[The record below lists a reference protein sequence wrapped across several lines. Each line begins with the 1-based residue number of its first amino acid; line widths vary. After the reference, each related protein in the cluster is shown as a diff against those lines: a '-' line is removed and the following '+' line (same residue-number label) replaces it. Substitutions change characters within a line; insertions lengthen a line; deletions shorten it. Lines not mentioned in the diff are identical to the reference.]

1 MFIAKR
7 ILLITQDVKF
17 ALNAKQA
24 LERDGAYTVT
34 IFSSGKTAVDFL
46 RQNAQDLALVDF
58 RIKDMPGTDIIDHMR
73 AMQHDIAIIAAPEHP
88 AINDLKDRYNIQAIV
103 NIPISMR
110 KLVTIFN
117 EALRTMYDAQGDT
130 QKSPPSTMTG
140 STSAPVLEFWL
151 AETADGDT
159 VLERSVK
166 AEAEIPPEASANFER
181 LAAEEPPMPAFEE
194 GSTIRDLRARLTNL
208 DDIKRVLA
216 EAAAEDTTP
225 RPVVKPVDPS
235 EPTTDRIPAA
245 LILETALDDSTPIR
259 TFSIQEFMNR
269 VNERGA
275 KPIEP
280 LPSWTAENDK
290 YVREPDFL
298 PESMPEGDVV
308 EYTATVT
315 TPSEAQFIPA
325 DPSEMV
331 TDPLIPV
338 QRSRPAEEVQEIAH
352 EDEIA
357 HEEVPQS
364 DIEVLVE
371 LREDS
376 KPVADALP
384 LDEDEAED
392 HIAAFES
399 IQAPPI
405 SVSASE
411 SDTADGIPFSEY
423 DETDP
428 QIVQLAATLTQV
440 ALELTADATVIARAG
455 KILAYAGKL
464 PPSDI
469 DDLSEQL
476 TTEWDKSEQEGKADK
491 SRILFATVPAS
502 GEEYMISTRH
512 SEEGFTISLIF
523 SGTRPLHEIRR
534 QSKRLVDALAA
545 VPEASSEAIVETPAE
560 PVAPVA
566 PSPMLAIPQTQEIGI
581 RNPIALLWLLR
592 DPDLELANPI
602 QQNIIKSLD
611 VELTQTGWKV
621 QDIHAPDYLYIYG
634 EMPANLNP
642 RDVIK
647 ELMEKTAFMLRQ
659 AYPKLESNLWDDS
672 YLIKQNGRG
681 MTMEEIQRFINFARR

>member
-24 LERDGAYTVT
+24 LERDGIYSVT

-88 AINDLKDRYNIQAIV
+88 AIHDLKERYNIQAIV
-103 NIPISMR
+103 NIPIATR
-110 KLVTIFN
+110 KLVSIFN
-117 EALRTMYDAQGDT
+117 EALKTMYDAQGDT

-140 STSAPVLEFWL
+140 STSAPILEFWL

-159 VLERSVK
+159 VLERAVK
-166 AEAEIPPEASANFER
+166 SEAEIPPEASANFER

-208 DDIKRVLA
+208 EDIKRVLA

-225 RPVVKPVDPS
+225 RKVVNIDPS
-235 EPTTDRIPAA
+235 EPTTDKIPAA

-275 KPIEP
+275 KSIEP
-280 LPSWTAENDK
+280 LPSWAAENDK

-298 PESMPEGDVV
+298 PESMPEADGI

-315 TPSEAQFIPA
+315 MPSEAQVIYP

-338 QRSRPAEEVQEIAH
+338 QRSRPAEEVEEKAH
-352 EDEIA
+352 E
-357 HEEVPQS
+357 HEEEAHS

-371 LREDS
+371 LSRATETD
-376 KPVADALP
+376 ADALP
-384 LDEDEAED
+384 LDEAEAED
-392 HIAAFES
+392 HIAAFEA

-405 SVSASE
+405 SAAISE
-411 SDTADGIPFSEY
+411 SDTAEGVPFSEY

-440 ALELTADATVIARAG
+440 ALELTADATVIARGG

-469 DDLSEQL
+469 EDLRDQL

-502 GEEYMISTRH
+502 GEEFMISTR
-512 SEEGFTISLIF
+512 SSDEGFTISLIF

-545 VPEASSEAIVETPAE
+545 VPETPAE
-560 PVAPVA
+560 ISVESPVEPSTPAPL
-566 PSPMLAIPQTQEIGI
+566 PMLAIPKTEEIGI
-581 RNPIALLWLLR
+581 RNPVALLWILR
-592 DPDLELANPI
+592 DPEIELPNPV
-602 QQNIIKSLD
+602 QQKLIKALD
-611 VELTQTGWKV
+611 VELTQAGWKI
-621 QDIHAPDYLYIYG
+621 QDIHVPDYLYIYG

-642 RDVIK
+642 RAVIK
-647 ELMEKTAFMLRQ
+647 ELMEKTGFLLRQ
-659 AYPKLESNLWDDS
+659 AYPQLESNLWDDC

-681 MTMEEIQRFINFARR
+681 LTTEEIQRFINFARR